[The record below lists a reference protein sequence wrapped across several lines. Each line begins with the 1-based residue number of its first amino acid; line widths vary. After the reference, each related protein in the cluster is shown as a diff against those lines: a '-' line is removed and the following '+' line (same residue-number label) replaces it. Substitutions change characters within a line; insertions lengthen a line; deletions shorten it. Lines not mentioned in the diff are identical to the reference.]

1 MKTQV
6 KHTTKILRLNHT
18 DGGNESMAAKVP
30 MGGLNTEPPQ
40 APTNWRGITKELV
53 VSVSAKHIH
62 LTQGDVEILFGKG
75 YELKPKAFLSSMPE
89 QVGLHVGFASTDT
102 VTIIG
107 NKPSLKSATHA
118 YGTNIEG
125 EMDVVLKV
133 LQDCHMSLHNEHGVP
148 RVSTTVKIGTRND
161 KFATLEDKINTV
173 NKELGR

>member
-1 MKTQV
+1 MKVYIILYKQQTTNHFFLLCYFIKYKTQNNMNIV
-6 KHTTKILRLNHT
+6 YNHLRKTPIPSSIRRRIHCIADFCIVPIGVETNN
-18 DGGNESMAAKVP
+18 NEHAASVGKLVAKVV
-30 MGGLNTEPPQ
+30 Q
-40 APTNWRGITKELV
+40 
-53 VSVSAKHIH
+53 
-62 LTQGDVEILFGKG
+62 
-75 YELKPKAFLSSMPE
+75 
-89 QVGLHVGFASTDT
+89 
-102 VTIIG
+102 IIESE
-107 NKPSLKSATHA
+107 PSLKSATHA